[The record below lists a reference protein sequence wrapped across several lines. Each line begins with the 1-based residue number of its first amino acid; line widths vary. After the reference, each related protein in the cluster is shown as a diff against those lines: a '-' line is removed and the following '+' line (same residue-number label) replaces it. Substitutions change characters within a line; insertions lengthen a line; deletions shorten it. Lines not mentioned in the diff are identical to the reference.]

1 MLRSCRRLAARPF
14 SGGGAGGPPGRRAYH
29 GTAGTG
35 DGFPSAEPS
44 PPPQRPPRPLYVPT
58 TAVQRGVLAGV
69 SAVTALLDPQ
79 RADMVAALGET
90 TGVAAL
96 ERLRAR
102 MRSHP
107 VGSALLRDR
116 PAITSASL
124 DLGGLRALPSGTF
137 GREYVSWMD
146 EHGYS
151 PDSRPPVSYIEDDE
165 LAFIMQRYRQT
176 HDFTHVLLGPIPPT
190 VLGEII
196 IKWFELAHFNFPM
209 TFLSAVVGPA
219 ALPPRDMLRLYRTGS
234 LSWASKVGQ
243 DAELLLNVRFE
254 DMMDRTLEEVRL
266 DVGLPP
272 LGPPERVMAAIV

>member
-1 MLRSCRRLAARPF
+1 MFKLRSCRRVAREGAWRWRQRGAPH
-14 SGGGAGGPPGRRAYH
+14 SGGRAYH
-29 GTAGTG
+29 GSGDPDPAPSSSAG
-35 DGFPSAEPS
+35 
-44 PPPQRPPRPLYVPT
+44 PQSSRPLHVPT

-79 RADMVAALGET
+79 RDDMVAALGET
-90 TGVAAL
+90 TGITAL

-102 MRSHP
+102 MKSHP
-107 VGSALLRDR
+107 IGSKLLDER

-124 DLGGLRALPSGTF
+124 DLDALRALPAGTF
-137 GREYVSWMD
+137 GREYISWMD
-146 EHGYS
+146 AHGYS
-151 PDSRPPVSYIEDDE
+151 PDSRPPVRYIEDEE

-190 VLGEII
+190 VLGEIL

-209 TFLSAVVGPA
+209 TFLSAVVGPT
-219 ALPPRDMLRLYRTGS
+219 ALPPSDMVRLYRTGS

-243 DAELLLNVRFE
+243 DAKLLLNIPFE

-266 DVGLPP
+266 EAGLP
-272 LGPPERVMAAIV
+272 LQGPPEQVMASIK